1 MKSIHLLC
9 LYILALTFM
18 ACNQKPDAQKA
29 ENTTPSEQTTTPTDE
44 KTEAVSKTGE
54 DPEGH
59 DYTILTHKMLHYK
72 TSVIMGKDQKDQP
85 YKGQWIKLD
94 SDGTFKAGKYKEQTH
109 TGKWSYHHD
118 EGILLL
124 QPNDKN
130 FKASEWKIQY
140 NDDMV
145 ILAGTST
152 YGNNATQIQLIR
164 SDNFPEEK

>member
-29 ENTTPSEQTTTPTDE
+29 ETTNPSEQTTTPADE

-72 TSVIMGKDQKDQP
+72 TSVIMGKDQKEQP

-94 SDGTFKAGKYKEQTH
+94 SDGTFKA
-109 TGKWSYHHD
+109 
-118 EGILLL
+118 
-124 QPNDKN
+124 
-130 FKASEWKIQY
+130 
-140 NDDMV
+140 
-145 ILAGTST
+145 
-152 YGNNATQIQLIR
+152 
-164 SDNFPEEK
+164 

>member
-1 MKSIHLLC
+1 MKSIQLLC
-9 LYILALTFM
+9 LYIVVIVFM
-18 ACNQKPDAQKA
+18 ACNQKPEIQKA
-29 ENTTPSEQTTTPTDE
+29 EPVTPAQQKTD
-44 KTEAVSKTGE
+44 AVPKPVESDG
-54 DPEGH
+54 GH

-72 TSVIMGKDQKDQP
+72 TSVIMGKDQKEQP

-109 TGKWSYHHD
+109 TGRWTYNHEK
-118 EGILLL
+118 GILLL

-130 FKASEWKIQY
+130 FKTSEWKIQY

-152 YGNNATQIQLIR
+152 YNDNTIQIQLIKA
-164 SDNFPEEK
+164 DNFPEEK